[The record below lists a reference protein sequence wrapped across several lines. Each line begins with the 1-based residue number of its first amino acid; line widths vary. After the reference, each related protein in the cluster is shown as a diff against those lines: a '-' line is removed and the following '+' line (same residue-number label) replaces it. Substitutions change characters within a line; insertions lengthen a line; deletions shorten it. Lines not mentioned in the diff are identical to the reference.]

1 MDSTWKGYQNAND
14 VYALPQSTNPEV
26 AKYETSDSS
35 VGKTGFQDLKPSYP
49 EIQAN
54 YDAMSGN
61 WKGVKAS
68 DKAALKGGDFKS
80 GFMPLDQ

>member
-1 MDSTWKGYQNAND
+1 MDSTWKGYQDAAD
-14 VYALPQSTNPEV
+14 AYTIPQSTNPALPEH
-26 AKYETSDSS
+26 KTSDSRP
-35 VGKTGFQDLKPSYP
+35 GKTGFQDLKPSYP

-54 YDAMSGN
+54 YDAMCGS

-80 GFMPLDQ
+80 GAMPLNQ